1 MEIIY
6 GPIDWYKILSDIVNN
21 YNNTYHRTIKTTPMK
36 IKSGEDTNHQ
46 SIVRV
51 SHDFK
56 TGDKVRKRIDQ
67 NIYSKSDVIFGVMKF
82 IL

>member
-1 MEIIY
+1 
-6 GPIDWYKILSDIVNN
+6 
-21 YNNTYHRTIKTTPMK
+21 MK

-56 TGDKVRKRIDQ
+56 IGDKVRKCIDQ
-67 NIYSKSDVIFGVMKF
+67 NIYSKSDVIHWSHEIYTVIDVVKNKYISLIMID
-82 IL
+82 ILNLMS